1 MGENLSPYRWV
12 MATITWLMMFS
23 LGASWFCFTP
33 LVLILMEDLVLN
45 FEQVGIIIA
54 LVPLSLVILCIPG
67 GLFADRFGVRKTVL
81 MGGMLLGTFGLLR
94 GFATD
99 FTTLA
104 ITMFLCGAGYSIAYP
119 NLPKITGIWFPP
131 REYAFATG
139 AMFTGMEVGM
149 ALPFIL
155 IPAVLLPWA
164 GSWRGVFIAVGAF
177 SLVLTFI
184 WIALAKERP
193 KWAVDSQQKNPP
205 SEPKSA
211 PFRESLS
218 VVLQNKQMW
227 VLMLTVFFLLAPQ
240 VGLLGF
246 LQSMLTL
253 KRVDPITA
261 GLITSM
267 VSWLMIP
274 GSFIIPMLSDRA
286 GLRKPF
292 IWVPSLIA
300 GVMLYFAG
308 TTLGIPL
315 WVSVI
320 VYGFLIGGIAPIVL
334 AMPVELVGTLH
345 SATAGGFTLVGAYA
359 GAIVAPWLVG
369 YLTTATGSFFPAV
382 ILCTAMT
389 EIDVMCGLLLRE
401 QRQKKLAEDN
411 N

>member
-1 MGENLSPYRWV
+1 MIENPSPYRWV
-12 MATITWLMMFS
+12 MACITWLMMFS
-23 LGASWFCFTP
+23 LGAGWFCFTP
-33 LVLILMEDLVLN
+33 LVLILMEDLALN

-81 MGGMLLGTFGLLR
+81 MGGMLLGIFGLLR

-99 FTTLA
+99 FATLA

-119 NLPKITGIWFPP
+119 NLPKITGVWFPP

-155 IPAVLLPWA
+155 IPAVLLPWT
-164 GSWRGVFIAVGAF
+164 GSWRGVFIAVG
-177 SLVLTFI
+177 SLSLALTFI

-193 KWAVDSQQKNPP
+193 MRAASSQEENLP
-205 SEPKSA
+205 SGPGSA

-218 VVLQNKQMW
+218 VVLQNREMW
-227 VLMLTVFFLLAPQ
+227 ILMVTVFFLLAPQ

-253 KRVDPITA
+253 KNVEPITA

-267 VSWLMIP
+267 ISWMMIP

-300 GVMLYFAG
+300 GIMLYLAG
-308 TTLGIPL
+308 TTLGVPL
-315 WVSVI
+315 WASVI

-345 SATAGGFTLVGAYA
+345 SATAGGFALVGAYA
-359 GAIVAPWLVG
+359 GAMVAPWLVG
-369 YLTTATGSFFPAV
+369 YLITATGSFFPAV
-382 ILCTAMT
+382 ILCTALT
-389 EIDVMCGLLLRE
+389 EIVVICGLLLRE
-401 QRQKKLAEDN
+401 KGQK
-411 N
+411 